1 MAKET
6 AALRKHKAKIASL
19 GMDSDAVFHK
29 SKLLLRSYRD
39 VTWAI
44 SEHLEEIRDHAY
56 ETGGHDIDAGIRY
69 LAEFAPDIE
78 AEKFTERVCCVCE
91 TRMYIDLIDRAL
103 VRLKDYPVYG
113 RIYYEILD
121 KQYISRFPLTEPEI
135 SEVLNI
141 ERSVFYTRKKEA
153 LHLFGI
159 CLFGYTL
166 PELHRLNTD
175 KIPTITRLSTYPLP
189 TPKRLS
195 IC

>member
-1 MAKET
+1 MSKET

-29 SKLLLRSYRD
+29 SKLLLTVYRD

-44 SEHLEEIRDHAY
+44 SEHEEELRERAY
-56 ETGGHDIDAGIRY
+56 ETGGHNMDAGFRY

-78 AEKFTERVCCVCE
+78 ADRFAERVCCLCE
-91 TRMYIDLIDRAL
+91 TRLYIELIEKAL
-103 VRLKDYPVYG
+103 VLLKEYPVYG
-113 RIYYEILD
+113 EIYYEILD
-121 KQYISRFPLTEPEI
+121 KQYISRLPLTEPEI

-166 PELHRLNTD
+166 PELRELFAD
-175 KIPTITRLSTYPLP
+175 
-189 TPKRLS
+189 
-195 IC
+195 

>member
-19 GMDSDAVFHK
+19 GMNSDDVFHK
-29 SKLLLRSYRD
+29 AKLLLTVYRD

-44 SEHLEEIRDHAY
+44 SERLEEIRDHAY
-56 ETGGHDIDAGIRY
+56 ETGGHNIDAGFRY
-69 LAEFAPDIE
+69 LADFAPDVE
-78 AEKFTERVCCVCE
+78 AEKFAERVCCLCE
-91 TRMYIDLIDRAL
+91 TRLYVELIEKAL
-103 VRLKDYPVYG
+103 IRLKEYPVYG
-113 RIYYEILD
+113 EIYYEILD

-166 PELHRLNTD
+166 PELRELFTD
-175 KIPTITRLSTYPLP
+175 
-189 TPKRLS
+189 
-195 IC
+195 